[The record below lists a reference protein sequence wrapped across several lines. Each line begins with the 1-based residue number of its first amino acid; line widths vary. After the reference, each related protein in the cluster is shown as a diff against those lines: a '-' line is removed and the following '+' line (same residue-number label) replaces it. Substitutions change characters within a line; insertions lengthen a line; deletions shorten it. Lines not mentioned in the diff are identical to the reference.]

1 VIGPLLEISCLEE
14 VLDQAQ
20 KPVIV
25 EAFPEDGEEELWGDG
40 LEAARAIA
48 LDEPSCPIPRVFDR
62 VEGGMAPP
70 METETIGVVAELRLV
85 VTNGVSL

>member
-1 VIGPLLEISCLEE
+1 MIGPLFEISGLEE

-25 EAFPEDGEEELWGDG
+25 EAFPEDSEEELGVDCI
-40 LEAARAIA
+40 EAARDIA

-62 VEGGMAPP
+62 VEGGMAPA
-70 METETIGVVAELRLV
+70 MGTETIGVVAELRLV
-85 VTNGVSL
+85 VCL